1 MHGSAIHARHARSG
15 RRLVALFGLRFGEHR
30 MRLMMSSL
38 LAGCICLAA
47 VADAPA
53 VPWTSAKFPGE
64 QNRAVQGCADNP
76 QKAGDWVCIIIRC
89 EQAGSLS
96 LNFSVAG
103 PEIQGNVELVID
115 DSTFALS
122 VPASLKSALPLSTR
136 AQAVPNGLLDAMKSG
151 HMILIQGSHLQPP
164 HNQISL
170 ENSRKA
176 IERVERECGRPYSG
190 AANFWRRLGRSMG
203 MY

>member
-1 MHGSAIHARHARSG
+1 
-15 RRLVALFGLRFGEHR
+15 

-38 LAGCICLAA
+38 LAGCICLASI
-47 VADAPA
+47 ADVPA

-76 QKAGDWVCIIIRC
+76 EKAGDWVCIIIRC
-89 EQAGSLS
+89 DQPGSLS

-136 AQAVPNGLLDAMKSG
+136 AQAVPNGLLEAMKSG
-151 HMILIQGSHLQPP
+151 QMILIQGSHLQPP

-176 IERVERECGRPYSG
+176 IERVERGCGRYSG
-190 AANFWRRLGRSMG
+190 AAGFWRRLGRSMG
-203 MY
+203 VY

>member
-1 MHGSAIHARHARSG
+1 
-15 RRLVALFGLRFGEHR
+15 

-38 LAGCICLAA
+38 LAGYVCLASIP
-47 VADAPA
+47 DARA

-64 QNRAVQGCADNP
+64 KDRAVQGCADNP

-89 EQAGSLS
+89 DQPGSLS

-103 PEIQGNVELVID
+103 PEIHGNVELVID
-115 DSTFALS
+115 DSSFALS

-136 AQAVPNGLLDAMKSG
+136 AQAVPKGLLDAMKSG
-151 HMILIQGSHLQPP
+151 QMILIQGSHLQPP

-176 IERVERECGRPYSG
+176 IERVERGCGGSYSG